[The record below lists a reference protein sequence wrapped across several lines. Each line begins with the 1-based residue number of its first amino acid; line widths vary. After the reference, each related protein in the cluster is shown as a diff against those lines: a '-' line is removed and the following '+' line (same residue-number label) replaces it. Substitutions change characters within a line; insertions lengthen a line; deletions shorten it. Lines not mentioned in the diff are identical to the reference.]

1 MDCAAFEKNKT
12 RHFYLNYRIPNYAE
26 FNTFSVCWSVT
37 KYPRPQWRYQKKI
50 RLDLHN
56 VHLILRSHEAAFCQI
71 DVASSSRWV
80 AFPSIWAFPFI
91 RITTLSLSF
100 PASLNRCWKRQ
111 GKGMTAGRYDCTPTQ
126 CYQPD
131 TVLSNIWRKS
141 FRSIF
146 DCLLGCEAAVG
157 RLTTWWAALKYTLR
171 IKLFI
176 QDGDMY
182 PACLKLWRR
191 FCLLQLAGQFL
202 AHPAS
207 SHFIFKKKE
216 VFRKSR
222 VLVIASWNIATHS
235 LNGDYH
241 DYFHYKILPYMKH
254 FIIFSLFHRF
264 ERVCAHHSALT
275 RKLGSSRVI
284 STTNAATGDQ
294 LERV

>member
-1 MDCAAFEKNKT
+1 MG
-12 RHFYLNYRIPNYAE
+12 
-26 FNTFSVCWSVT
+26 S
-37 KYPRPQWRYQKKI
+37 
-50 RLDLHN
+50 
-56 VHLILRSHEAAFCQI
+56 
-71 DVASSSRWV
+71 
-80 AFPSIWAFPFI
+80 FPFN
-91 RITTLSLSF
+91 LSLPF
-100 PASLNRCWKRQ
+100 HQNNHPFTAVSLNRCWKRQ

-207 SHFIFKKKE
+207 SHFIFKKKKVPGPCHSKLE
-216 VFRKSR
+216 HSHPQSKWR
-222 VLVIASWNIATHS
+222 LSW
-235 LNGDYH
+235 L
-241 DYFHYKILPYMKH
+241 LP
-254 FIIFSLFHRF
+254 L
-264 ERVCAHHSALT
+264 
-275 RKLGSSRVI
+275 
-284 STTNAATGDQ
+284 
-294 LERV
+294 